1 MEEIFNSLP
10 EPMQINSSLLIIAA
24 IFLILIAVLNNFIF
38 KPLVAVL
45 DERKKQIQA
54 GSRARD
60 KSLKTVADS
69 LAAYKAAHVE
79 ARRKAQSKRQQLL
92 KESEMVRD
100 EIIASSK
107 ERAMGMV
114 QAAATELDHQVNQ
127 AKSSLKLET
136 RAIAKKIVASV
147 LSRNPA

>member
-1 MEEIFNSLP
+1 MEEIISSLP

-24 IFLILIAVLNNFIF
+24 IFLILIAVLNNLIF

-45 DERKKQIQA
+45 DERNKQIHE
-54 GSRARD
+54 GSQARD
-60 KSLKTVADS
+60 KSLKTVEDS
-69 LAAYKAAHVE
+69 LAAYKAAHVD

-114 QAAATELDHQVNQ
+114 QAAATELGQQVNE

-136 RAIAKKIVASV
+136 GAIAKEIVSSV
-147 LSRNPA
+147 LSRKSA